1 MMGPTQRSTQPDP
14 AGTHMAK
21 KKFVNLSDQLEAAKT
36 VAQKFAIVQ
45 RDYERTCERSRSQIT
60 ELKRK
65 RNRQHAYVLEQ
76 AEERFAYVSRDLRS
90 VVQRRTRY
98 EDVQAD
104 KRVPATLRKRIH
116 NQEDCVFR
124 REFSSGFGRS
134 SIAEPRRELADL
146 YEQARKSLLPKRKCQ
161 TSHPLFRKGKSCK
174 RISLTKAFDGHV
186 FEVMESHFVIVLEK
200 GRLPFRIIE
209 SLPTKEE
216 YLKVR
221 DEFFTHTLEY
231 HVASAYSEIETLAD
245 ELSEAF
251 ENMPE
256 SLQGSDL
263 GEMRSEV
270 SRELM
275 EIAEEPP
282 MVPEEFASVE
292 LLHIPSTKV
301 SSRGDRAE
309 EAASRMEAVAD
320 KLSELVQNT
329 KIRKSVAATVEE
341 VVEQLTDHASSVRD
355 VEFPGMYG

>member
-1 MMGPTQRSTQPDP
+1 
-14 AGTHMAK
+14 MAK
-21 KKFVNLSDQLEAAKT
+21 KKFQNLSEEVQAAKT
-36 VAQKFAIVQ
+36 VAQKFTIVQ
-45 RDYERTCERSRSQIT
+45 RDYERSCERARSRLT

-65 RNRQHAYVLEQ
+65 RSRQDTRELKF
-76 AEERFAYVSRDLRS
+76 AESWFAYMSRNLRQI
-90 VVQRRTRY
+90 VQRRKRY
-98 EDVQAD
+98 EEVQAD
-104 KRVPATLRKRIH
+104 KRVPATLRKQIH
-116 NQEDCVFR
+116 DQEDHVFR
-124 REFSSGFGRS
+124 HEFSSGFGRS

-146 YEQARKSLLPKRKCQ
+146 YEQARKCLLPKRKYQ
-161 TSHPLFRKGKSCK
+161 TSHPMFRKGKSCK

-186 FEVMESHFVIVLEK
+186 FQVMEAHLEVVLGK

-263 GEMRSEV
+263 GEMRSNASE
-270 SRELM
+270 ELM
-275 EIAEEPP
+275 EIADDAP
-282 MVPEEFASVE
+282 MVPEQFALVE
-292 LLHIPSTKV
+292 LLHLPSPKV

-309 EAASRMEAVAD
+309 EAAMCMEAVAE
-320 KLSELVQNT
+320 KLSALLQTT
-329 KIRKSVAATVEE
+329 KTRKSVAAAVEE
-341 VVEQLTDHASSVRD
+341 VCEQLNDHASAVRD

>member
-1 MMGPTQRSTQPDP
+1 MGRNQRSWKPQRV
-14 AGTHMAK
+14 GMQMAK
-21 KKFVNLSDQLEAAKT
+21 KKFVNLNDQMAAAKT

-45 RDYERTCERSRSQIT
+45 RDYERSCERTQSRIT
-60 ELKRK
+60 ERKRK
-65 RNRQHAYVLEQ
+65 RSLQDTRASKSDESW
-76 AEERFAYVSRDLRS
+76 FAYMSRHLRQI
-90 VVQRRTRY
+90 VQRRKRY

-116 NQEDCVFR
+116 DQEDCVLR
-124 REFSSGFGRS
+124 CEFSSGFGRS

-161 TSHPLFRKGKSCK
+161 TSHPMFRKGKSCK

-186 FEVMESHFVIVLEK
+186 FEVMESHLEVVLGK

-209 SLPTKEE
+209 SLPTKDE
-216 YLKVR
+216 YLKIR
-221 DEFFTHTLEY
+221 DEFFTHTLEH

-256 SLQGSDL
+256 SLQGSNL
-263 GEMRSEV
+263 GEMRSEA

-275 EIAEEPP
+275 EIADEVP

-292 LLHIPSTKV
+292 LLHLPSTKV

-320 KLSELVQNT
+320 RLNEIVQNT

-341 VVEQLTDHASSVRD
+341 VLDQLTDHASAVRD